1 MAPHQT
7 PAVRLSGEETGGP
20 PERSGDSPD
29 AQGEKPGP
37 SDGDDLPDKERD
49 AIDDVA
55 FRNGDD
61 KCFRAVLDRFESV
74 IRGVLSSYGDC
85 DADRQD
91 LYQEVCI
98 RMLEQRE
105 KYRERDSMGGWIRTL
120 ARHVAR
126 NWRDSR
132 IAHESAQDEYVAA
145 FAPIAAARH
154 ITEDPSRLL
163 IRKELM
169 ANVEQ
174 ALDTISDQQANALR
188 LVHIEGY
195 SVKEAAQLL
204 DTKPATVRSN
214 VRHAREKLRE
224 QAELRDEM
232 S

>member
-1 MAPHQT
+1 MTDTTFGVPPSLSDGVT
-7 PAVRLSGEETGGP
+7 PA
-20 PERSGDSPD
+20 
-29 AQGEKPGP
+29 GEKPRP
-37 SDGDDLPDKERD
+37 SDADDMPDPEGD

-74 IRGVLSSYGDC
+74 IRETVWSFADC

-98 RMLEQRE
+98 RILEQRHR
-105 KYRERDSMGGWIRTL
+105 YQERGSMGGWIRRL
-120 ARHVAR
+120 ARHVAQ

-132 IAHESAQDEYVAA
+132 TAGESAKDEYVAA
-145 FAPIAAARH
+145 CASIDAASH

-163 IRKELM
+163 GYKQLM
-169 ANVEQ
+169 ANVER
-174 ALDTISDQQANALR
+174 ALDNIPDQQANALR

-195 SVKEAAQLL
+195 SVKEAAQIL
-204 DTKPATVRSN
+204 DTKPTTVRSN
-214 VRHAREKLRE
+214 VRYAREKLRE
-224 QAELRDEM
+224 QAELKDEL